1 MTDPLHDAREDRAA
15 TGAAAWQDPNF
26 AAVFEHAAIGM
37 AIVDMEGHPVRSNP
51 ALQRI
56 LGYSGEELAAMV
68 FTDFTHPD
76 DASADW
82 ELFEELFDG
91 RRDHYQMQK
100 RYFRKDGR
108 LIWGEL
114 AVSLVRDEAG
124 MPSYGIGMVTD
135 ITERKRAEEALMES
149 EGRFRTI
156 LEAAPAAAIVL
167 DAEGRIALVNDQ
179 TERLFGYGR
188 RELLGRALDV
198 LIPKQQREPREPQG
212 ARYVQH
218 PVAGMR
224 GGHAEFTG
232 RRRDGGEFPME
243 AILAMLDTE
252 EGRVAIAFVRDLTEQ
267 KRQEQELAEAGLRYR
282 TLVEQIPAVVYVWD
296 FRHGPDRPT
305 VPYVSPQIE
314 AILGIPPEAFMAD
327 PFLWFERTH
336 DDDRAAVIGETAR
349 SVEAGAPFAMEY
361 RMVAADGSVVWVR
374 DEATQILQDDS
385 GKVLIHHGILVDVT
399 EVRRMQDELRTR
411 WDQLQAL
418 TAQRQHLLTR
428 LVAAQED
435 ERRQIASN
443 IHDDPIQK
451 MAAVAMR
458 LDLLASSRPEVAGDP
473 AFDKLQGTVRQSI
486 ERLRA
491 LMFEVRP
498 HTLDSGG
505 LSAALDTLAQIEQDQ
520 DGRARY
526 TVDWRSHASIP
537 PATATVVYRIAQE
550 AAVNARKHACARS
563 VTISVSDERGGI
575 SLRVADDGAGFDPK
589 VAPATEGAYH
599 LGLGAMRERAA
610 MAGGTFDIVSSPG
623 RGTRVEVWVPIE
635 GLAQAS

>member
-1 MTDPLHDAREDRAA
+1 MTDPAHDSAENRAA

-26 AAVFEHAAIGM
+26 AAVFDHAAIGM

-51 ALQRI
+51 ALQHI

-76 DASADW
+76 DVSADW

-91 RRDHYQMQK
+91 RRDHYRLRK

-135 ITERKRAEEALMES
+135 ITERKRAEEALVES
-149 EGRFRTI
+149 EARFRTI

-167 DAEGRIALVNDQ
+167 DAKGRIALVNDQ

-188 RELLGRALDV
+188 QEILGRSLDV
-198 LIPKQQREPREPQG
+198 LIPGQQREPREPQG

-232 RRRDGGEFPME
+232 RRRDGGEFPLE

-252 EGRVAIAFVRDLTEQ
+252 EGRVAIAFARDLTEQ
-267 KRQEQELAEAGLRYR
+267 KAQERELAEAGLRYR

-296 FRHGPDRPT
+296 FRNGPEQPT
-305 VPYVSPQIE
+305 IPYVSPQIE

-336 DDDRAAVIGETAR
+336 DDDRAAVIEETAR
-349 SVEAGAPFAMEY
+349 SVEAGAAFAMDY

-374 DEATQILQDDS
+374 DEATQMLQDDS
-385 GKVLIHHGILVDVT
+385 GKVLIHHGILVDIT
-399 EVRRMQDELRTR
+399 EMRRMQDELRTR

-443 IHDDPIQK
+443 IHDDPVQK

-458 LDLLASSRPEVAGDP
+458 LDLMASSHPEVAGDP
-473 AFDKLQGTVRQSI
+473 AFGKLQGTVRQSI

-505 LSAALDTLAQIEQDQ
+505 LSAALGTLAQIEQDQ

-526 TVDWRSHASIP
+526 AVEWKSHASIP

-550 AAVNARKHACARS
+550 AAVNARKHAGARS

-589 VAPATEGAYH
+589 AAHASEGAYH

-610 MAGGTFDIVSSPG
+610 MAGGTFGIVSSPG